1 MKYFEF
7 LTEYKS
13 SVLKVLT
20 VNLIQ
25 GMEKECEWFKTG
37 FTKTRASLTLAA
49 ETLMEMIAEAGF

>member
-1 MKYFEF
+1 
-7 LTEYKS
+7 
-13 SVLKVLT
+13 VLKVLT